1 MSNPPDDK
9 PKDSN
14 IVFFIQEMLDRHIEG
29 KVSIGALER
38 YEMMEL
44 GFDPNKPE
52 DVKRYRE
59 FIDSTF
65 KEFVRATSENPDM
78 LSDYFNEPDDDDEDY
93 DDDDEDYEKDIE
105 FIPEFELDDDE
116 DEQEEDK

>member
-1 MSNPPDDK
+1 VSNPPDDK

-14 IVFFIQEMLDRHIEG
+14 IVFFIQEILDRHIKG

-52 DVKRYRE
+52 DVKKYKE

-65 KEFVRATSENPDM
+65 KEFIRATSENPDM
-78 LSDYFNEPDDDDEDY
+78 LVDYFNEPDDDDEDY
-93 DDDDEDYEKDIE
+93 EEDEDYEKDIE

-116 DEQEEDK
+116 EEEEEDK